1 VLPERETSIFIGV
14 LTHPDSRFSLSQFE
28 LLFANLAKAGVDAQL
43 TICKENLATQEEKV
57 ITRGLAIRTR
67 FRESILL
74 IRWYLRLPNHSAR
87 FQGIV
92 NTTFSWERTIRALF
106 SSGGLERAQ
115 KSLIR
120 LKNISLG
127 HAKLWSQALE
137 SKTDWVLILEDD
149 ASPIE
154 ISTTHD
160 QLVRLIDFLAVSTK
174 QTPNVYCDLSL
185 SFNSAQ
191 LGIEVSGQP
200 VLVLGDQVLHGV
212 SRPFSNTVCAVLMS
226 RPMLQS
232 LSEAVQDYIQSPAW
246 GYLPIDWLVNK
257 FFLESPGKL
266 EPTSFFN
273 LEPGLFIQESFRLPQ
288 QVNTSIT
295 PK

>member
-1 VLPERETSIFIGV
+1 VLPEREKNIFIGV
-14 LTHPDSRFSLSQFE
+14 LTHPDSQFSMSQFE

-92 NTTFSWERTIRALF
+92 NTTFSLARTIRALF

-137 SKTDWVLILEDD
+137 SKTDWVLILEGD

-154 ISTTHD
+154 ISTAHD
-160 QLVRLIDFLAVSTK
+160 QLVRIIDFLEASTK

-257 FFLESPGKL
+257 YLLEVLGKR
-266 EPTSFFN
+266 EMPSVFFN
-273 LEPGLFIQESFRLPQ
+273 LEPGLFVQESMKT
-288 QVNTSIT
+288 V
-295 PK
+295 